1 VNELVNFFKLKTSFD
16 LFFRIGNGA
25 IDNSQL
31 KAFVG
36 QRNNRFMSFF
46 KRGLKRPVSTKE
58 TVDDEEV
65 TEKFDSLVFG
75 NNDEKLEYKLAKCCN
90 PIPGDK
96 VFGFITINDGI
107 KVHKKDCPN
116 AISMQSNYA
125 YRIIKAVWIDSTK
138 QDFKAI
144 LHVSGVDHKGIV
156 NNLTRIISNNMNV
169 FIHSINIA
177 GNEGV
182 FDGKLSLSVKN
193 KTQLTRLIKSIEK
206 VEGVQKVER
215 VNTM

>member
-1 VNELVNFFKLKTSFD
+1 MNELVNYFRLKTSFD
-16 LFFRIGNGA
+16 LFYRIGNGA
-25 IDNSQL
+25 IDNAQL
-31 KAFVG
+31 KGYVS

-46 KRGLKRPVSTKE
+46 KRGIKRPPSKDVI
-58 TVDDEEV
+58 DREEV
-65 TEKFDSLVFG
+65 TSKYDALVFG
-75 NNDEKLEYKLAKCCN
+75 QDEEKLDYKLAKCCN
-90 PIPGDK
+90 PIAGDD
-96 VFGFITINDGI
+96 VFGFLTVSEGI

-125 YRIIKAVWIDSTK
+125 YRIIKAKWIDSTK
-138 QDFKAI
+138 QEFKAI
-144 LHVSGVDHKGIV
+144 LHLTGVDNKGIV

-169 FIHSINIA
+169 MIHSINIA

-193 KTQLTRLIKSIEK
+193 KTQLTKLIASIKK
-206 VEGVQKVER
+206 VDGVQKVER